1 MSAISPTVVPSLR
14 GRIGRDAR
22 SGYYAAPRRYRLHLS
37 PSCPHCLRIAVTH
50 SLLGLDDVLPV
61 TLLPALPDAP
71 DGGHRAL
78 RPLYEASSHQ
88 HPGPA
93 AAPVLSDDWTG
104 TIVSTHAPGILRDLV
119 RSFGGHGP
127 DLRPEGF
134 EEAVEAVERLCEQG
148 VNEAAQGAGR
158 SDGDPAAREAALAL
172 LLRTLD
178 SLDARLAS
186 HEYAVGDQLTLADVE
201 LWASLVQLD
210 AVHRHHLDAAAVHRV
225 TEHPHVWA
233 YARRLTTLPAFGRSL
248 DLDALT
254 QRHHAR
260 CQGAEAAGAA
270 VPIVDWQA
278 LLRFP

>member
-61 TLLPALPDAP
+61 TPLPALPDAP

-148 VNEAAQGAGR
+148 INEAARGAGR
-158 SDGDPAAREAALAL
+158 SDDDPAAGEAALAL

-186 HEYAVGDQLTLADVE
+186 HEYMVGDRLTLADVE

-233 YARRLTTLPAFGRSL
+233 YARRLTTIPAFGRSL

-254 QRHHAR
+254 RRHHAH

-278 LLRFP
+278 VLRFS